1 MAVLTKT
8 LIATNLHKY
17 SIELEKAFEEGWRL
31 NKSVVARRSLG
42 NKFTAQL
49 VRESVGELLSTTVT
63 QENGD
68 VVVQNTLESVEDT
81 SEKALDVEAL
91 VEDKG
96 DVKDEVVEQVAVPK
110 VTKSKTAKAKPAPVV
125 EG

>member
-68 VVVQNTLESVEDT
+68 V
-81 SEKALDVEAL
+81 EAL